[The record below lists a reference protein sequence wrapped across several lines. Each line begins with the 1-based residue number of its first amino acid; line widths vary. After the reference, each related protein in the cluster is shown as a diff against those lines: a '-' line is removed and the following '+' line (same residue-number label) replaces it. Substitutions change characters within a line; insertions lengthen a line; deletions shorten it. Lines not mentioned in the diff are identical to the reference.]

1 MSIIKFRFDDGD
13 IGSYHF
19 PLTPSNL
26 KSWFPNGTVKLL
38 NNRDTP
44 WLNPFNNQTV
54 NAYDLNMLCEI
65 CKSLNH
71 VETQKLNAL
80 CSKYQINSINHLIH
94 IIKHL
99 HYYGLISS
107 FEVYAA
113 PILLAQELVAQHYP
127 KGIPDIANEDMSD
140 RAWQK
145 RGEQAKT
152 KLKHQITDYG
162 WLFELESLPEFNDRE
177 IPVLNLLS
185 EEPLVRLRVTDTESN
200 KTLSLT
206 LPTYIDDFDMN
217 LLRLNPSL
225 DQLTFHYENISL
237 DENLWKSIEPVIKST
252 SPDTSH
258 CILHDI
264 NELNSESLEMLE
276 TICTTIKLASFEE
289 LYLILESLYEFELD
303 DTNDEDPARYAR
315 MQLDDLMLHDFNR
328 YQQWLSEYLDYEAV
342 GKRMLRDEFRV
353 QTRRGQL
360 KIPDSVAPLFR
371 TTPNQGKTP

>member
-1 MSIIKFRFDDGD
+1 MTIIKFRFDDGD
-13 IGSYHF
+13 IGSYRF
-19 PLTPSNL
+19 PLKPSKL

-54 NAYDLNMLCEI
+54 NVYDLNMLCEI

-71 VETQKLNAL
+71 VETQKLNAI
-80 CSKYQINSINHLIH
+80 CSKVPLGSINHLIH
-94 IIKHL
+94 SIEHL
-99 HYYGLISS
+99 HYFGLITS
-107 FEVYAA
+107 FEVYAD

-127 KGIPDIANEDMSD
+127 KGIPDSASEDMSD
-140 RAWQK
+140 CAWMK

-177 IPVLNLLS
+177 IPTLNLLS
-185 EEPLVRLRVTDTESN
+185 PEPLVRLRVTDSVSN

-225 DQLTFHYENISL
+225 DKLTFHYENISL
-237 DENLWKSIEPVIKST
+237 DENLWKSIEPVIKVT
-252 SPDTSH
+252 PPDTSH

-264 NELNSESLEMLE
+264 NEMNDKSLEMLE
-276 TICTTIKLASFEE
+276 TICTVIKLTSFDD
-289 LYLILESLYEFELD
+289 LYLILESLYEFELE

-315 MQLDDLMLHDFNR
+315 MQLDDLMRHDFNR
-328 YQQWLSEYLDYEAV
+328 YQQWLSEYLDYEAI
-342 GKRMLRDEFRV
+342 GQKMLRDEFRV

-360 KIPDSVAPLFR
+360 KVPDSVAPLFR
-371 TTPNQGKTP
+371 TTPIQGKTP